1 MHKCAFE
8 GLKRTFMHVS
18 GLPSPCFD
26 LKTNYLRNWFFLSSY
41 GGRRPE
47 TCMNVRF
54 GPWHTRF

>member
-26 LKTNYLRNWFFLSSY
+26 LKTNYLKNWFFYQAMVVEDL
-41 GGRRPE
+41 R
-47 TCMNVRF
+47 
-54 GPWHTRF
+54 HA